1 MRKYIFFIL
10 LTIVV
15 SGCSSSDD
23 DQTISFTISSKNVA
37 DDSYVK
43 GGVYRVSDSQNNTI
57 GTYTL
62 NDGTLKVSNLPENNY
77 VIEEITSPQ
86 GYANVQEGQK
96 LEYLTTGNNSS
107 EFVFLYVNESTREI
121 PKSINVRFKIEG
133 SPLDFGEYN
142 AVRIGEYYW
151 LSRNFN
157 HVISEGMDYEN
168 SHPITQSLLDKYLT
182 QIDINPSKYQLE
194 NINDFEKYYGRYYSY
209 PSTLYMKDKGY
220 MLNQYNQKDNG
231 WKLPSHADYRQLFA
245 MSPFNTSFDPPHTTL
260 NERDVRFAL
269 APKPNDNP
277 LAYDIVETSQ
287 YEVYWFAAEYA
298 TNMYNFGL
306 MPGGARLNG
315 PGRWCNGIDCYDGV
329 KGDIYGLFYTAYFAV
344 NIPDDPL
351 AIGAVGIEDRVDT
364 NNKLSYHFMNVRW
377 CRQLT
382 DAELGYKLYINSGQ
396 TDIKKLGLN
405 EAVPDGYK
413 ELPHGYVR
421 GFYVQYILDNPN
433 PTVTVKDIVNY
444 SREVNDNYIKE
455 NNSNTNIIF

>member
-1 MRKYIFFIL
+1 MRKIIFFML
-10 LTIVV
+10 LSIVV
-15 SGCSSSDD
+15 CGCSSND

-37 DDSYVK
+37 DGSYVK
-43 GGVYRVSDSQNNTI
+43 GGMYRVSDIQNNTI

-62 NDGTLKVSNLPENNY
+62 DNGTLKISNLPENNY
-77 VIEEITSPQ
+77 LIEEITSPQ
-86 GYANVQEGQK
+86 GYANVQQGQK
-96 LEYLTTGNNSS
+96 LEYLTTGKNPS
-107 EFVFLYVNESTREI
+107 EFVFLYVNEDTREI
-121 PKSINVRFKIEG
+121 PKSISVKFKITN

-151 LSRNFN
+151 LNHNFN
-157 HVISEGMDYEN
+157 HVISEGMNYEN

-182 QIDINPSKYQLE
+182 QIDINPSKFQLDD
-194 NINDFEKYYGRYYSY
+194 INDFEKYYGRYYSY

-245 MSPFNTSFDPPHTTL
+245 MCPFNTSFDPSHTTL

-269 APKPNDNP
+269 APKQNENP
-277 LAYDIVETSQ
+277 LAYDIDGNAHYDT
-287 YEVYWFAAEYA
+287 YWFAPEYV
-298 TNMYNFGL
+298 TNMYNFSL

-315 PGRWCNGIDCYDGV
+315 PGKWCNGIDCYDGV
-329 KGDIYGLFYTAYFAV
+329 TGDIYGMFYTAYFAV
-344 NIPDDPL
+344 DNANDPL

-364 NNKLSYHFMNVRW
+364 NNNLSYHYMNVRW

-382 DAELGYKLYINSGQ
+382 DTELGYKLYINSGQ

-405 EAVPDGYK
+405 EPAPNGYK

-421 GFYVQYILDNPN
+421 GFYVQYILYNPN
-433 PTVTVKDIVNY
+433 PTVTVNDIVKY
-444 SREVNDNYIKE
+444 SREVNDNYVKE
-455 NNSNTNIIF
+455 NKSNPNIIL